1 MVVVGG
7 VRPRIIWAHAMC
19 PYDMNDNPKQS
30 VGYDPDTHHR
40 RSVRFRGFD
49 YARTGEYFLTL
60 VAHHRQCL
68 FGDIVDGRMELTF
81 LGEIVSSEWL
91 KTPGIRPE
99 IELDEWVIM
108 PNHLHG
114 IIRISVGA
122 DGVRPNKI
130 GHTPCA
136 PTDLFRRPQTLGSF
150 VAGFKAATT
159 RAIRQR
165 LHCHNKPIWQ
175 RNYYEHIVRNWKDL
189 NRVRDYIRS
198 NVKNWADDDENP
210 NNVGADGIRPMN
222 IVGGGLHPPK

>member
-1 MVVVGG
+1 
-7 VRPRIIWAHAMC
+7 
-19 PYDMNDNPKQS
+19 MNDSQKQP
-30 VGYDPDTHHR
+30 VEYDPDTQHR

-68 FGDIVDGRMELTF
+68 FGDIVDGRMERTF

-91 KTPGIRPE
+91 KTPRIRPE

-122 DGVRPNKI
+122 DSVRPIKI
-130 GHTPCA
+130 TG
-136 PTDLFRRPQTLGSF
+136 LFRQPRTLGAF
-150 VAGFKAATT
+150 VAGFKAAVT

-165 LHCHNKPIWQ
+165 LHSHDKPIWQ

-210 NNVGADGIRPMN
+210 NNVGADGIRPN
-222 IVGGGLHPPK
+222 K